1 MRPFG
6 EHNWWRWG
14 RVHHRSDA
22 ARIYVNGKTR
32 KQRPFFLHD
41 CPHYDGA
48 VLALFARSPALDVA
62 RAASLLNDAVDWEEL
77 GFVCDGRF
85 LFTQRSLQTCVLPD
99 DFRALLS

>member
-1 MRPFG
+1 
-6 EHNWWRWG
+6 
-14 RVHHRSDA
+14 
-22 ARIYVNGKTR
+22 VNGKTR
-32 KQRPFFLHD
+32 KPRPFFLHD

-48 VLALFARSPALDVA
+48 VLALFARSPALDIV